1 MQPLSVELTDVNR
14 RSYTKLT
21 VKVQGFRLS
30 GEKLNGSANRA
41 KILTIS
47 YKAIIPKRLT
57 SKQRYTSRWKFK
69 KTFPKKQLFASYNTE
84 IKRKL
89 EGMIVDLRD
98 KLWRSSVKSEN
109 SKRIRLE

>member
-1 MQPLSVELTDVNR
+1 M
-14 RSYTKLT
+14 
-21 VKVQGFRLS
+21 KVQGFRLS

-41 KILTIS
+41 KILTTS

-69 KTFPKKQLFASYNTE
+69 KTFPKKQLLASYNTE